1 MTVKV
6 AINGYGRIGRTALR
20 AIYEHGYRD
29 RIQVVA
35 INSSHPAET
44 TVHLTKYDTTH
55 GRFNADVTTDGEY
68 MIVNGD
74 KIKLYA
80 SFFSAIA
87 KPTALAMP
95 WPNGPVVVSTP
106 GV

>member
-55 GRFNADVTTDGEY
+55 GRFNADVSTDGEY

-80 SFFSAIA
+80 ERNPELI
-87 KPTALAMP
+87 P
-95 WPNGPVVVSTP
+95 WGEQDVDEIGRAHV
-106 GV
+106 